1 MKKIIFNFFLFIFV
15 LVFLLI
21 LILSTTG
28 IETDKFN
35 KIITKKATESKNVN
49 LNLNKIKFKIDPQEM
64 SLFLE
69 NHRPKII
76 FKEVEI
82 PVQNIKVYVDFL
94 SLIKSK
100 IKINKISVV
109 LEELNIAQ
117 LNKLSVMIKPSNFR
131 SILNNTIT

>member
-69 NHRPKII
+69 TQRPKII

-82 PVQNIKVYVDFL
+82 PAKNIKVYVDFL
-94 SLIKSK
+94 SLI
-100 IKINKISVV
+100 
-109 LEELNIAQ
+109 
-117 LNKLSVMIKPSNFR
+117 
-131 SILNNTIT
+131 